1 MTEESEEEVASS
13 HNQSKVIDFFT
24 RKPLENQH
32 KKVIR
37 LAPELDSLEML
48 YTNDTTPEK
57 LYSMK
62 IACWALR
69 EDGSVVAMV
78 PWLNDIVASPEI
90 NDPLNG
96 RWEGYRNPKNNTIF
110 YEAPEHKVAELESSA
125 TFYSEEDHQGS
136 NYPTDPTQHHH
147 TREVIQEIPD
157 VIGTHAVLTQNGFR
171 SFTLIEVLSWQLH
184 RDGTIHGMLVDE
196 LSVQSTP
203 VLPGDPCLFSAQNH
217 SEFRYFFQHRIA
229 NKIKDQ
235 DPEALAAISLLIER

>member
-1 MTEESEEEVASS
+1 MAEDVKKTAPSN
-13 HNQSKVIDFFT
+13 NQSKVIDFFT
-24 RKPLENQH
+24 REPLAYVH
-32 KKVIR
+32 KKIIR
-37 LAPELDSLEML
+37 IAPELDSLEML

-78 PWLNDIVASPEI
+78 PWLNDIVPSPEI

-96 RWEGYRNPKNNTIF
+96 RWEGYRNPKNNTLF
-110 YEAPEHKVAELESSA
+110 YEAPEHKVSELESSA
-125 TFYSEEDHQGS
+125 SFYGEEAGYLSE
-136 NYPTDPTQHHH
+136 DPLQAYNLNPN
-147 TREVIQEIPD
+147 VVQEIPD

-184 RDGTIHGMLVDE
+184 KDGTIHGMLVDE

-217 SEFRYFFQHRIA
+217 NEFRYFFQHRIA